1 MITPDDEALRGHD
14 GLGGAIENAA
24 FVLALRGRGTRD
36 TAVLRAMEQVPRAA
50 FAPAAHRHLA
60 RRDLTLPLACGAAM
74 TAPSTVAT
82 MLALLR
88 VEAGMRILE
97 IGTGSGYVTALLLQ
111 LGAGAVTS
119 LERYATLV
127 ALARTNLA
135 RTNLARADLG
145 GRARIVQ
152 GDGLA
157 EIGEGGFDRILVDG
171 AVSALPPG
179 WGAAL
184 NPNGRLVAGSEGGLT
199 VAEPRG
205 QGLVVEPG
213 PRLRLAPLV
222 PGRAAAL

>member
-1 MITPDDEALRGHD
+1 MTGPDDERDGAGLSGHD

-50 FAPAAHRHLA
+50 FAPAAYRHLA
-60 RRDLTLPLACGAAM
+60 RRDLSLPLPCGAAM

-82 MLALLR
+82 MLALLK

-111 LGAGAVTS
+111 LGAETVTS

-127 ALARTNLA
+127 AQ
-135 RTNLARADLG
+135 ARANLG

-152 GDGLA
+152 GDGLD
-157 EIGEGGFDRILVDG
+157 EIDEGGFDRILVDG

-184 NPNGRLVAGSEGGLT
+184 NPGGRLVAGSEGELM

-205 QGLVVEPG
+205 EGLAVEPG

>member
-1 MITPDDEALRGHD
+1 MIDRDETLSGHD
-14 GLGGAIENAA
+14 GLDGAIENAA

-36 TAVLRAMEQVPRAA
+36 TAVLRAMEQVPRAP

-60 RRDLTLPLACGAAM
+60 RRDLTLPLSCGAAM

-82 MLALLR
+82 MLTLLKL
-88 VEAGMRILE
+88 EPGMRILE

-119 LERYATLV
+119 LERYATL
-127 ALARTNLA
+127 AE
-135 RTNLARADLG
+135 RANAKLG
-145 GRARIVQ
+145 ERACVVQ

-157 EIGEGGFDRILVDG
+157 KIEAGGFDRILVDG
-171 AVSALPPG
+171 AVSEPPRS
-179 WGAAL
+179 WAAAL
-184 NPNGRLVAGSEGGLT
+184 NLGGRLVFGSAGGLM
-199 VAEPRG
+199 VAEQRE
-205 QGLVVEPG
+205 QGLVLEPG

>member
-1 MITPDDEALRGHD
+1 MTGSDEDAIDDQAGASLSGHA

-50 FAPAAHRHLA
+50 FAPAAYRHLA
-60 RRDLTLPLACGAAM
+60 RRDLSLPLPCGAAM

-82 MLALLR
+82 MLTLLK
-88 VEAGMRILE
+88 VEPGMRILE

-119 LERYATLV
+119 LERYATL
-127 ALARTNLA
+127 AGQASANLA
-135 RTNLARADLG
+135 
-145 GRARIVQ
+145 GRARVLQ

-157 EIGEGGFDRILVDG
+157 DTAGGGYDRILVHG
-171 AVSALPPG
+171 AVAEQPASWA
-179 WGAAL
+179 AAL
-184 NPNGRLVAGSEGGLT
+184 KPGGRLVAGSEGGLMAAT
-199 VAEPRG
+199 HGG

>member
-1 MITPDDEALRGHD
+1 MTGPDDERDGAGLSGHD

-36 TAVLRAMEQVPRAA
+36 TAVLRAMEKVPRAA
-50 FAPAAHRHLA
+50 FAPAAYRHLA
-60 RRDLTLPLACGAAM
+60 RRDLPLPLPCGAAM

-111 LGAGAVTS
+111 LGAESVTS

-127 ALARTNLA
+127 AQAGAN
-135 RTNLARADLG
+135 LG

-157 EIGEGGFDRILVDG
+157 EIEGGGFDRILVNG
-171 AVSALPPG
+171 AVSAPPPG

-184 NPNGRLVAGSEGGLT
+184 NPGGRLVAGSEGGLM

>member
-1 MITPDDEALRGHD
+1 MTGGHDERDGSPLRGHA
-14 GLGGAIENAA
+14 GLDGAIENAA

-50 FAPAAHRHLA
+50 FAPAAYRHLA

-82 MLALLR
+82 MLALLK
-88 VEAGMRILE
+88 VEPGMRILE

-111 LGAGAVTS
+111 LGAAAVTS
-119 LERYATLV
+119 LERYATL
-127 ALARTNLA
+127 AAQ
-135 RTNLARADLG
+135 ARANLG
-145 GRARIVQ
+145 GRARVVQ

-171 AVSALPPG
+171 AVSAPPPE

-184 NPNGRLVAGSEGGLT
+184 TSGGRLVAGTAGGLML
-199 VAEPRG
+199 AERRDG
-205 QGLVVEPG
+205 GLVVAPG